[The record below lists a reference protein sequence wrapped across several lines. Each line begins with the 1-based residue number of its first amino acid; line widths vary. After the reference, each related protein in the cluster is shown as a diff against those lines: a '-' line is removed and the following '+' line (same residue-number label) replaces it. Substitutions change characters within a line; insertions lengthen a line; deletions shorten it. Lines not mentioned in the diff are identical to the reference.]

1 MILPTY
7 KEIFLGNTKSEAYQ
21 IIQFDKVSVR
31 IYGDAKYSRTEMTF
45 SINPGYRRRN
55 VDLSFYINAINDY
68 FISHPCYKQYEKNR
82 INVFDFQYVKFL
94 TFRGLVFR
102 SNEFQMIQQKYPHLL
117 SVRTEKCTI
126 YKEAS
131 IGSLN
136 CNYHDSLS
144 DVLSL
149 DSFDGFSGES
159 LFLQNTH
166 IVNENQNLLHLNSV
180 LAELRGI
187 DINYERFFLTTTAPN
202 LRKLVICRKPMLNDQ
217 ELLFISGFYNLESI
231 QIGAILSSYEQI
243 EKLEKLREIQKVFCS
258 DEQMLAA
265 TRKKREHVC
274 QLIADQNGTE
284 KQLKSYLM
292 AQRMLIQNHY
302 QDLRHKLSVSR
313 PERVQLEGKLFT
325 RNLEEIREELIQIS
339 NMTRKERKN
348 MGRERREYTLFDSMN
363 GLDFDQHSKKQE
375 EDVLVDSSP
384 FDDGGIQYYVK
395 VKRLIL
401 DDE

>member
-1 MILPTY
+1 M
-7 KEIFLGNTKSEAYQ
+7 
-21 IIQFDKVSVR
+21 
-31 IYGDAKYSRTEMTF
+31 
-45 SINPGYRRRN
+45 
-55 VDLSFYINAINDY
+55 
-68 FISHPCYKQYEKNR
+68 
-82 INVFDFQYVKFL
+82 
-94 TFRGLVFR
+94 
-102 SNEFQMIQQKYPHLL
+102 
-117 SVRTEKCTI
+117 
-126 YKEAS
+126 
-131 IGSLN
+131 
-136 CNYHDSLS
+136 
-144 DVLSL
+144 
-149 DSFDGFSGES
+149 
-159 LFLQNTH
+159 
-166 IVNENQNLLHLNSV
+166 NSV

-243 EKLEKLREIQKVFCS
+243 EKLEKLREIQGVFCS

-284 KQLKSYLM
+284 KQPKSYLM